1 MKDQLEKG
9 MKMSKYAIVILAAA
23 MLSSTASTAQERRG
37 TAEQRAAC
45 APDAFKLCSSYIPDP
60 TKVENCL
67 RLKKSDLSGPC
78 RLVFEQNPGA
88 VASTSK

>member
-1 MKDQLEKG
+1 
-9 MKMSKYAIVILAAA
+9 MSKCAIVILGAA
-23 MLSSTASTAQERRG
+23 MLSSTVSIAQESRG

-45 APDAFKLCSSYIPDP
+45 VPDAFRLCSSYIPDP
-60 TKVENCL
+60 AKVESCL
-67 RLKKSDLSGPC
+67 RLKKSNLSGPC